1 MLKKKKK
8 EAMNRLE
15 QDCSKVTSWK
25 WLREIVDEACQPIGP
40 YWPMKTFAYYNPIR
54 DLEHLPFA
62 RAIEEANG
70 LLGAQGF
77 LPVEE
82 YRQFFFQ
89 GRITLSALERAIRR
103 VGPPL
108 PAKAII
114 QVGARTLHV
123 QDVWRIHAAYG
134 IEILPAMLMTWTLE
148 MEGLTTRFRSDLPE
162 ASRSSIIDRTIREC
176 EKCRH
181 DPESA
186 YLHNL
191 WKSSLAVCH
200 LSDPLSGLTSFHA
213 PDPSGSANASGQKD
227 AFVPVDLPRDRTLG
241 DWLDRETGSVLIET
255 INTHMIKW
263 TGAYVDEGVAGWSM
277 PSRDKGFYAAWREL
291 AEGDLS
297 SRFLGIPDLRQKF
310 GELSDSPEQ
319 MLSKHLEELKIP
331 KERWQNYL
339 SRHLAQLPGWAGFIR
354 WRSDH
359 TGYPAQQHYP
369 IDPLQYLAV
378 RLFYESGMVEG
389 LCQREWG
396 IKGTLPAL
404 LAYWNEQR
412 EREQVLNSPFSH
424 ATGPN
429 NHAVCHQAWR
439 LFHLAQFFELTPIE
453 VHDLS
458 YADMSTL
465 LEWLDL
471 FPQSAHGPVWL
482 EAYEDVYRECL
493 LRNISGHQG
502 VTPVRNERPRAQG
515 IFCID
520 ARSESFRR
528 HLEAQG
534 LYETFGYAGFFGV
547 PMSHV
552 AFDSHDHLALCP
564 ILLTPHAEVTEVP
577 RVGQNDR
584 VKDYLSGTRW
594 HQLSHHLFHDLKHN
608 PLASFVMID
617 VLGMFFSVGL
627 VGKTLFRT
635 SFGAVKQSLQQWLGG
650 TVATQIPVETP
661 HENEQ
666 GNPRLG
672 PLALGF
678 TPLEQAA
685 FVEGGLRVI
694 GLTKNFGR
702 FVMICGHGSQSENN
716 PYYAALDCGACG
728 GSHGDPNARVFAAM
742 ANNPEVRK
750 ILSDHGLVIPE
761 DTWFLPAKHN
771 TTTDRVTMYDLVDL
785 PATHVE
791 DLALLVRDLEQ
802 AGTHQALERCQ
813 RIPGAPTAISPRD
826 AFKHVRQRSMDWANS
841 RPEWGLS
848 GNAAFLIGRRA
859 LTKGLDLE
867 GRVFLHS
874 YDPLPDPDGSLLEK
888 IMTAPL
894 IVGEL
899 INLTYY
905 FSSVDPWAYG
915 GGSKVIHNIVA
926 GVGVMLGSQSDLQKG
941 LPLQSVNDG
950 ARHYHEPMRLLAIIE
965 APTDRIR
972 SIILKH
978 ALLQHVFHNQWMHV
992 IAFDPDS
999 KSFSRYLSDVT
1010 WEPVRM
1016 NI

>member
-1 MLKKKKK
+1 MDNA
-8 EAMNRLE
+8 EPDR
-15 QDCSKVTSWK
+15 SSVTNWT
-25 WLREIVDEACQPIGP
+25 WLRAIIAEACRPIGP

-54 DLEHLPFA
+54 DLEHFPFA
-62 RAIEEANG
+62 RAIAEAHQ
-70 LLGAQGF
+70 LLGARGF

-82 YRQFFFQ
+82 YRQFFHQ
-89 GRITLSALERAIRR
+89 GRITLSAVEQALRR
-103 VGPPL
+103 VGPSL
-108 PAKAII
+108 PSRGTIRI
-114 QVGARTLHV
+114 GGRTIHV

-134 IEILPAMLMTWTLE
+134 IEPLSSVLLTWTIEL
-148 MEGLTTRFRSDLPE
+148 EGLTTRFRSDVPE
-162 ASRSSIIDRTIREC
+162 HSRTSIIDRTIREC

-191 WKSSLAVCH
+191 WKSSLSACQ
-200 LSDPLSGLTSFHA
+200 LSDPLSDTASFHA
-213 PDPSGSANASGQKD
+213 ASPGRRSDSTRKETH
-227 AFVPVDLPRDRTLG
+227 FIPVDFPPDRTLG
-241 DWLDRETGSVLIET
+241 DWLDRVTGSALIES

-263 TGAYVDEGVAGWSM
+263 IAAFVDEGVAGWSM
-277 PSRDKGFYAAWREL
+277 PSREKGFYAAWREL
-291 AEGDLS
+291 AQGDLS
-297 SRFLGIPDLRQKF
+297 SRFLGIPYLRQKF
-310 GELSDSPEQ
+310 RELSDAPEEV
-319 MLSKHLEELKIP
+319 LCKHLEDLKIP
-331 KERWQNYL
+331 KSRWREYL

-354 WRSDH
+354 WRGDH
-359 TGYPAQQHYP
+359 AGYPAQQHYP

-404 LAYWNEQR
+404 VAYWSEHR
-412 EREQVLNSPFSH
+412 EHDQALGLLPPH
-424 ATGPN
+424 ATDLNTYG
-429 NHAVCHQAWR
+429 VCHQAWR
-439 LFHLAQFFELTPIE
+439 LFHLAQFLELTPIE
-453 VHDLS
+453 VHELS
-458 YADMSTL
+458 EADISTL
-465 LEWLDL
+465 MKWLDL
-471 FPQSAHGPVWL
+471 FPQSAQGPVWL
-482 EAYEDVYRECL
+482 EAYEDVYREQL
-493 LRNISGHQG
+493 LKTVSGHQA
-502 VTPVRNERPRAQG
+502 VVPTTDERPRAQA

-534 LYETFGYAGFFGV
+534 PYETFGYAGFFGV
-547 PMSHV
+547 PMSYTG
-552 AFDSHDHLALCP
+552 FDSHDQLALCP
-564 ILLTPHAEVTEVP
+564 ILLTPKAEVIEVP
-577 RVGQNDR
+577 RMGQNDK

-608 PLASFVMID
+608 PVASFMLID

-635 SFGAVKQSLQQWLGG
+635 SFDTVKQRLNQWLGQA
-650 TVATQIPVETP
+650 VATHIPVEPSGEDERERKRPGELT
-661 HENEQ
+661 Q
-666 GNPRLG
+666 
-672 PLALGF
+672 GF
-678 TPLEQAA
+678 TPLEQAD

-694 GLTKNFGR
+694 GLTKQFGR
-702 FVMICGHGSQSENN
+702 FVMVCGHGSQSDNN

-742 ANNPEVRK
+742 ANNPEVRE
-750 ILSDHGLVIPE
+750 ILNDHGLNIPE

-771 TTTDRVTMYDLVDL
+771 TTTDRVTLYDIEDV
-785 PATHVE
+785 PATHVG

-802 AGTHQALERCQ
+802 AGTHQAMERCQ
-813 RIPGAPTAISPRD
+813 RIPGAPTAVSRQE

-874 YDPLPDPDGSLLEK
+874 YDPASDPEGSLLEK

-905 FSSVDPWAYG
+905 FSAVDPWAYG
-915 GGSKVIHNIVA
+915 SGSKVIHNMVA

-965 APTDRIR
+965 APPDRIR
-972 SIILKH
+972 SIIQKH
-978 ALLQHVFHNQWMHV
+978 ALLQQVFHNQWMNV
-992 IAFDPDS
+992 MAYDPDS
-999 KSFSRYLSDVT
+999 KVFSRYLPDST
-1010 WEPVRM
+1010 WEPVTV
-1016 NI
+1016 NT

>member
-1 MLKKKKK
+1 
-8 EAMNRLE
+8 MNRLE
-15 QDCSKVTSWK
+15 QDRSTVTNWK
-25 WLREIVDEACQPIGP
+25 WLRAIVDEACQPIGP

-62 RAIEEANG
+62 RAIEEANQ
-70 LLGAQGF
+70 LLGAKGF

-82 YRQFFFQ
+82 YRQFFYQ
-89 GRITLSALERAIRR
+89 GRITLPALERALRR

-108 PAKAII
+108 PARATIR
-114 QVGARTLHV
+114 VGARTIHV

-134 IEILPAMLMTWTLE
+134 IEILPAVLMTWTLE
-148 MEGLTTRFRSDLPE
+148 LEGLTTRFRSDLPE
-162 ASRSSIIDRTIREC
+162 DSRSSIIDRTIREC

-191 WKSSLAVCH
+191 WKSSLAACQ
-200 LSDPLSGLTSFHA
+200 LSDPVSGLPSFHV
-213 PDPSGSANASGQKD
+213 PDPSRSAHASGHKV
-227 AFVPVDLPRDRTLG
+227 ALVPVDLPKDRTLG
-241 DWLDRETGSVLIET
+241 DWLDSETGSVLVET

-263 TGAYVDEGVAGWSM
+263 IGAFVDEGVAGWSM

-297 SRFLGIPDLRQKF
+297 GRFLGIPDLRQKF
-310 GELSDSPEQ
+310 GELSEAPEE
-319 MLSKHLEELKIP
+319 MLCKHLEDLNIP

-412 EREQVLNSPFSH
+412 ECEQALSLPVSH
-424 ATGPN
+424 VTDPN
-429 NHAVCHQAWR
+429 NLAVCHQAWR
-439 LFHLAQFFELTPIE
+439 LFHLAQFLELTPIE

-458 YADMSTL
+458 YSDMSTL

-482 EAYEDVYRECL
+482 EAYEDVYRGYL

-502 VTPVRNERPRAQG
+502 VTPVNHERPRAQG

-534 LYETFGYAGFFGV
+534 PYETFGYAGFFGV

-564 ILLTPHAEVTEVP
+564 ILLTPNAEVTEVP

-608 PLASFVMID
+608 PFASFMLID

-635 SFGAVKQSLQQWLGG
+635 SFDAVKQWLQQWLGG
-650 TVATQIPVETP
+650 TVATQIPVEP
-661 HENEQ
+661 SRENEQ
-666 GNPRLG
+666 GHPRLG
-672 PLALGF
+672 ALARGY

-685 FVEGGLRVI
+685 FVEGGVRVI

-716 PYYAALDCGACG
+716 PYFAALDCGACG

-771 TTTDRVTMYDLVDL
+771 TTTDRVTMYDLVDV

-791 DLALLVRDLEQ
+791 DLTLLVRDLEQ

-813 RIPGAPTAISPRD
+813 RIPGAPAAVSPRD
-826 AFKHVRQRSMDWANS
+826 AFQHVRQRSMDWANS

-859 LTKGLDLE
+859 LTKGLDLD

-874 YDPLPDPDGSLLEK
+874 YDPAPDPDGSLLEK

-915 GGSKVIHNIVA
+915 GGSKVIHNMVA

-965 APTDRIR
+965 APPDRIR
-972 SIILKH
+972 SIIQKH

-992 IAFDPDS
+992 VAFDPDS
-999 KSFSRYLSDVT
+999 KSFSRYLSDLT
-1010 WEPVRM
+1010 WEPVTM

>member
-1 MLKKKKK
+1 
-8 EAMNRLE
+8 MNKVE
-15 QDCSKVTSWK
+15 QDPSSVKSWK
-25 WLREIVDEACQPIGP
+25 WLREMVDEACQPIGP
-40 YWPMKTFAYYNPIR
+40 YWPMKSFAYYNPIR
-54 DLEHLPFA
+54 DLEHLPFV
-62 RAIEEANG
+62 RAIEEANQ
-70 LLGAQGF
+70 LLGAKGF

-82 YRQFFFQ
+82 YRQFFHQ
-89 GRITLSALERAIRR
+89 GRITLSAIDQALRR

-108 PAKAII
+108 PSRTTM
-114 QVGARTLHV
+114 QVGDRRIHV
-123 QDVWRIHAAYG
+123 QDVWRIHAVYG
-134 IEILPAMLMTWTLE
+134 IEILSTVLLTWTLE
-148 MEGLTTRFRSDLPE
+148 LEGLNTRFRSDLPE
-162 ASRSSIIDRTIREC
+162 DSRTSIIDRTIREC

-191 WKSSLAVCH
+191 WKSSLVACQTF
-200 LSDPLSGLTSFHA
+200 DPVSGTGSFHA
-213 PDPSGSANASGQKD
+213 PDLSRSSDLSRKEANS
-227 AFVPVDLPRDRTLG
+227 VTVDLPKDRTLG
-241 DWLDRETGSVLIET
+241 DWLDSETGSALIET

-263 TGAYVDEGVAGWSM
+263 IAAFVDEGVAGWSM
-277 PSRDKGFYAAWREL
+277 PSRDKGFFAAWREL

-297 SRFLGIPDLRQKF
+297 GRFLGIPDLRQKF
-310 GELSDSPEQ
+310 RELSDAPEE
-319 MLSKHLEELKIP
+319 MLCKHLQDLNIP
-331 KERWQNYL
+331 KERWQEYL

-354 WRSDH
+354 WRGDH
-359 TGYPAQQHYP
+359 PGYPAQQHYP

-396 IKGTLPAL
+396 IKGTLPAP
-404 LAYWNEQR
+404 LAYWNEHGKH
-412 EREQVLNSPFSH
+412 EQALSLPSSH
-424 ATGPN
+424 ATVPN
-429 NHAVCHQAWR
+429 DHAVCHQAWR
-439 LFHLAQFFELTPIE
+439 LFHLAQFLELTPIE
-453 VHDLS
+453 VHELS
-458 YADMSTL
+458 CSDMSTL

-482 EAYEDVYRECL
+482 EAYEDVYRESL
-493 LRNISGHQG
+493 LRNISGHQAAA
-502 VTPVRNERPRAQG
+502 PIANERPRAQG

-534 LYETFGYAGFFGV
+534 PYETFGYAGFFGL

-564 ILLTPHAEVTEVP
+564 ILLTPNAEVIEVP
-577 RVGQNDR
+577 RMGQHER
-584 VKDYLSGTRW
+584 VKSYLSGTRW

-608 PLASFVMID
+608 PFASFMLID

-635 SFGAVKQSLQQWLGG
+635 SFDAVKQCLQQWLGS
-650 TVATQIPVETP
+650 TVATHIPVGP
-661 HENEQ
+661 SGDDEQ
-666 GNPRLG
+666 GKPHLG
-672 PLALGF
+672 ELTQGF
-678 TPLEQAA
+678 TTLEQAA

-702 FVMICGHGSQSENN
+702 FVMVCGHGSQSDNN

-728 GSHGDPNARVFAAM
+728 GSHGDPNARVFSAM
-742 ANNPEVRK
+742 ANNLEVRH
-750 ILSDHGLVIPE
+750 ILNDHGLVIPE

-771 TTTDRVTMYDLVDL
+771 TTTDRVMLYDLVDV
-785 PATHVE
+785 PAIHLE
-791 DLALLVRDLEQ
+791 ELGLLVRDLEQ
-802 AGTHQALERCQ
+802 AGTHQALERCG
-813 RIPGAPTAISPRD
+813 RIPGAPTGVSPNE

-874 YDPLPDPDGSLLEK
+874 YDPGSDPDGSLLEK

-905 FSSVDPWAYG
+905 FSAVDPWAYG
-915 GGSKVIHNIVA
+915 SGSKVIHNMVA

-950 ARHYHEPMRLLAIIE
+950 ARYYHEPMRLLAIIE
-965 APTDRIR
+965 APPDRIQ
-972 SIILKH
+972 SIIQEH
-978 ALLQHVFHNQWMHV
+978 TLLQHVFHNQWMNV
-992 IAFDPDS
+992 IAFDQES
-999 KSFSRYLSDVT
+999 KGFSRYLSDST
-1010 WEPVRM
+1010 WEPVTVT
-1016 NI
+1016 I

>member
-1 MLKKKKK
+1 
-8 EAMNRLE
+8 MNKVE
-15 QDCSKVTSWK
+15 QDPSSVKSWK
-25 WLREIVDEACQPIGP
+25 WLREMVDEACQPIGP
-40 YWPMKTFAYYNPIR
+40 YWPMKSFAYYNPIR
-54 DLEHLPFA
+54 DLEHLPFV
-62 RAIEEANG
+62 RAIEEANQ
-70 LLGAQGF
+70 LLGAKGF

-82 YRQFFFQ
+82 YRQFFHQ
-89 GRITLSALERAIRR
+89 GRITLSAIDQALRR

-108 PAKAII
+108 PSRTTM
-114 QVGARTLHV
+114 QVGDRRIHV
-123 QDVWRIHAAYG
+123 QDVWRIHAVYG
-134 IEILPAMLMTWTLE
+134 IEILPIVLLTWTLE
-148 MEGLTTRFRSDLPE
+148 LEGLNTRFRSDLPE
-162 ASRSSIIDRTIREC
+162 DSRTSIIDRTIREC

-191 WKSSLAVCH
+191 WKSSLVACQTF
-200 LSDPLSGLTSFHA
+200 DPVSGTGSFHA
-213 PDPSGSANASGQKD
+213 PDLSRSSDLSRKEANS
-227 AFVPVDLPRDRTLG
+227 VTVDLPKDRTLG
-241 DWLDRETGSVLIET
+241 DWLDSETGSALIET

-263 TGAYVDEGVAGWSM
+263 IAAFVDEGVAGWSM
-277 PSRDKGFYAAWREL
+277 PSRDKGFFAAWREL

-297 SRFLGIPDLRQKF
+297 GRFLGIPDLRQKF
-310 GELSDSPEQ
+310 RELSDASEE
-319 MLSKHLEELKIP
+319 MLCKHLQDLNIP
-331 KERWQNYL
+331 KERWQEYL

-354 WRSDH
+354 WRGDH
-359 TGYPAQQHYP
+359 PGYPAQQHYP

-404 LAYWNEQR
+404 LAYWNEHGKH
-412 EREQVLNSPFSH
+412 EQALSLPSSH
-424 ATGPN
+424 ATDPN
-429 NHAVCHQAWR
+429 DHAVCHQAWR
-439 LFHLAQFFELTPIE
+439 LFCLAQFLELTPIE
-453 VHDLS
+453 VHELS
-458 YADMSTL
+458 YSDMSTL

-482 EAYEDVYRECL
+482 EAYEDVYRESL
-493 LRNISGHQG
+493 LRKISGHQA
-502 VTPVRNERPRAQG
+502 VAPVSNERPRAQG

-528 HLEAQG
+528 HLEVQG
-534 LYETFGYAGFFGV
+534 PYETFGYAGFFGL

-564 ILLTPHAEVTEVP
+564 ILLTPKAEVIEVP
-577 RVGQNDR
+577 RTGQHER
-584 VKDYLSGTRW
+584 MESYLSGTRW

-608 PLASFVMID
+608 PFASFMLID

-635 SFGAVKQSLQQWLGG
+635 SFDAVKQSLQQWLGS
-650 TVATQIPVETP
+650 TVATHIPVEP
-661 HENEQ
+661 LGDHEQERPRFGELTQ
-666 GNPRLG
+666 GF
-672 PLALGF
+672 A
-678 TPLEQAA
+678 TLEQAA

-702 FVMICGHGSQSENN
+702 FVMVCSHGSQSDNN

-728 GSHGDPNARVFAAM
+728 GSHGDPNARAFSAM
-742 ANNPEVRK
+742 ANNPEVRR
-750 ILSDHGLVIPE
+750 ILNDHGLAIPE

-771 TTTDRVTMYDLVDL
+771 TTTDRVMLYDLVDV
-785 PATHVE
+785 PAIHLE
-791 DLALLVRDLEQ
+791 ELGLLVRDLEL
-802 AGTHQALERCQ
+802 AGTHQALERCG
-813 RIPGAPTAISPRD
+813 RIPGAPTAVSPNE

-874 YDPLPDPDGSLLEK
+874 YDPGSDPDGGLLEK

-905 FSSVDPWAYG
+905 FSAVDPWAYG
-915 GGSKVIHNIVA
+915 SGSKVIHNMVA

-950 ARHYHEPMRLLAIIE
+950 ARYYHEPMRLLAIIE
-965 APTDRIR
+965 APPDRIQ
-972 SIILKH
+972 SIIQEH
-978 ALLQHVFHNQWMHV
+978 TLLQHVFHNQWMNV
-992 IAFDPDS
+992 IAFDPES
-999 KSFSRYLSDVT
+999 KGFSRYLSDST
-1010 WEPVRM
+1010 WEPVTVT
-1016 NI
+1016 I

>member
-1 MLKKKKK
+1 
-8 EAMNRLE
+8 MNRLE
-15 QDCSKVTSWK
+15 QDRSTMTNWK
-25 WLREIVDEACQPIGP
+25 WLREVVDEACQPIGP

-62 RAIEEANG
+62 RAIEEANQ
-70 LLGAQGF
+70 LLGAKGF

-82 YRQFFFQ
+82 YRQFLYQ
-89 GRITLSALERAIRR
+89 GRITLPALERALRR
-103 VGPPL
+103 VGPPM
-108 PAKAII
+108 PSRDTIR
-114 QVGARTLHV
+114 VGARTIHV

-134 IEILPAMLMTWTLE
+134 IEILPAVLLTWTLE
-148 MEGLTTRFRSDLPE
+148 LEGLATRFRSDLPE
-162 ASRSSIIDRTIREC
+162 DSRTSIINRTIREC

-191 WKSSLAVCH
+191 WKSSLAACQ
-200 LSDPLSGLTSFHA
+200 LSDPVSGPASFHA
-213 PDPSGSANASGQKD
+213 SDPSRSANASRQG
-227 AFVPVDLPRDRTLG
+227 AALVPVDLPVDRTLG
-241 DWLDRETGSVLIET
+241 DWLDSETGGILVET

-263 TGAYVDEGVAGWSM
+263 IAAFVDEGVAGWSM
-277 PSRDKGFYAAWREL
+277 PAREKGFYVAWREL
-291 AEGDLS
+291 AQGDLS
-297 SRFLGIPDLRQKF
+297 GRFLGIPHLRQKLR
-310 GELSDSPEQ
+310 ELSDAPEE
-319 MLSKHLEELKIP
+319 MLCKHLQNLKIP
-331 KERWQNYL
+331 EERWREYL

-354 WRSDH
+354 WRGDH
-359 TGYPAQQHYP
+359 TGYPAQEDYP

-378 RLFYESGMVEG
+378 RLFYESEMVEG

-412 EREQVLNSPFSH
+412 EREQALNLPSSH
-424 ATGPN
+424 ATDSN
-429 NHAVCHQAWR
+429 NDAVCHQVWR
-439 LFHLAQFFELTPIE
+439 LFHLAQFLELTPIE
-453 VHDLS
+453 LYDLS
-458 YADMSTL
+458 YTDMSTL

-482 EAYEDVYRECL
+482 EAYEDVYREYL
-493 LRNISGHQG
+493 LGNISGHQ
-502 VTPVRNERPRAQG
+502 VVAHVSPERPRAQG

-528 HLEAQG
+528 HFEAQG
-534 LYETFGYAGFFGV
+534 WYETFGYAGFFGV

-564 ILLTPHAEVTEVP
+564 ILLTPKTEVIEVP
-577 RVGQNDR
+577 RVGQNDK

-608 PLASFVMID
+608 PFASFMLID
-617 VLGMFFSVGL
+617 VLGIFFSVGL

-635 SFGAVKQSLQQWLGG
+635 SFDAVKQWLQQWLWG
-650 TVATQIPVETP
+650 TVATHIPVEP
-661 HENEQ
+661 SGEDQ
-666 GNPRLG
+666 RRKPRLG
-672 PLALGF
+672 ELALGF
-678 TPLEQAA
+678 TLLEQAA

-702 FVMICGHGSQSENN
+702 FVMVCGHGSQSDNN

-728 GSHGDPNARVFAAM
+728 GSHGDPNARVFAVM
-742 ANNPEVRK
+742 ANNPEVRH
-750 ILSDHGLVIPE
+750 ILSENGLVIPE

-771 TTTDRVTMYDLVDL
+771 TTTDRVNIYDLVDI

-813 RIPGAPTAISPRD
+813 RIPGAPTEVSPSE

-874 YDPLPDPDGSLLEK
+874 YDPGSDPDGSLLEK

-905 FSSVDPWAYG
+905 FSAVDPWAYG
-915 GGSKVIHNIVA
+915 GGSKVIHNMVA

-965 APTDRIR
+965 APPDRIQ
-972 SIILKH
+972 SIIQKH
-978 ALLQHVFHNQWMHV
+978 ALLQHVFHNQWMNV

-999 KSFSRYLSDVT
+999 KGFSRYLSDLT
-1010 WEPVRM
+1010 WEPVT
-1016 NI
+1016 IDI

>member
-1 MLKKKKK
+1 MF
-8 EAMNRLE
+8 NVE
-15 QDCSKVTSWK
+15 QDRSTVTNWK
-25 WLREIVDEACQPIGP
+25 WLREIVVEASQPIGP

-54 DLEHLPFA
+54 DLEHLPFR
-62 RAIEEANG
+62 RAIEAANQ
-70 LLGAQGF
+70 LLGAKGF

-82 YRQFFFQ
+82 YRQFFHQ
-89 GRITLSALERAIRR
+89 GRITPGALEQALRQ

-108 PAKAII
+108 PSPATIQICGRAI
-114 QVGARTLHV
+114 HV
-123 QDVWRIHAAYG
+123 RDIWRIHAIYG
-134 IEILPAMLMTWTLE
+134 IEELNPVLHSWMIELE
-148 MEGLTTRFRSDLPE
+148 GATTRFRSDVPQD
-162 ASRSSIIDRTIREC
+162 SRTTIIDRMIREC

-181 DPESA
+181 DPEFA

-191 WKSSLAVCH
+191 WKSSLEACQ
-200 LSDPLSGLTSFHA
+200 LADPLLGTSPSHA
-213 PDPSGSANASGQKD
+213 SALSRRSNFLREEAHS
-227 AFVPVDLPRDRTLG
+227 VPVDLPTNRTLG
-241 DWLDRETGSVLIET
+241 DWLDRVTGSEIVGT

-263 TGAYVDEGVAGWSM
+263 VAAFVDEGVAGWSM
-277 PSRDKGFYAAWREL
+277 PEREKGFYAAWREL
-291 AEGDLS
+291 AQGDLS
-297 SRFLGIPDLRQKF
+297 GRFLGIPHLRQKF
-310 GELSDSPEQ
+310 RELSDSPEE
-319 MLSKHLEELKIP
+319 MLCRHLQDLNIP
-331 KERWQNYL
+331 KDRWREYL

-354 WRSDH
+354 WRGDH
-359 TGYPAQQHYP
+359 TGYPAQADYP

-404 LAYWNEQR
+404 LDHWNKLGEDEQALR
-412 EREQVLNSPFSH
+412 RLSSH
-424 ATGPN
+424 TTDPYIDG
-429 NHAVCHQAWR
+429 VCRQAWR
-439 LFHLAQFFELTPIE
+439 IFHLAQFLELTLFE
-453 VHDLS
+453 VHELS
-458 YADMSTL
+458 QTDVSTL

-471 FPQSAHGPVWL
+471 FPESAHGPVWL
-482 EAYEDVYRECL
+482 DAYEEVYREQL
-493 LRNISGHQG
+493 LKTISGHQ
-502 VTPVRNERPRAQG
+502 TAAPVINDRPRGQG

-528 HLEAQG
+528 HLEDQG
-534 LYETFGYAGFFGV
+534 PYETFGYAGFFGV
-547 PMSHV
+547 PMSYV
-552 AFDSHDHLALCP
+552 GFDSHDYLALCP
-564 ILLTPHAEVTEVP
+564 ILLTPTAEVSEMP
-577 RVGQNDR
+577 RVGQNDN

-608 PLASFVMID
+608 PFASFLLID

-627 VGKTLFRT
+627 LGKTLFRT
-635 SFGAVKQSLQQWLGG
+635 SFDTIKRWVHRGLGN
-650 TVATQIPVETP
+650 TVATQIPVEPSSEDT
-661 HENEQ
+661 Q
-666 GNPRLG
+666 ARKRLG
-672 PLALGF
+672 ELTRGF
-678 TPLEQAA
+678 TILEQAA

-694 GLTKNFGR
+694 GLTKQFGR
-702 FVMICGHGSQSENN
+702 FVMVCGHGSQSDNN

-728 GSHGDPNARVFAAM
+728 GSHGDPNARVFSAM

-750 ILSDHGLVIPE
+750 ILNDHNLVIPE

-771 TTTDRVTMYDLVDL
+771 TTTDRVTLYDLEDI

-791 DLALLVRDLEQ
+791 DLALLVKDLEK
-802 AGTHQALERCQ
+802 AGTNQALERCR
-813 RIPGAPTAISPRD
+813 RIPGAPTGVSPRD

-874 YDPLPDPDGSLLEK
+874 YDPGSDPDGGLLEK

-905 FSSVDPWAYG
+905 FSAVDPWAFG
-915 GGSKVIHNIVA
+915 SGSKVIHNMVA

-965 APTDRIR
+965 APPDRIR
-972 SIILKH
+972 CIIQKH
-978 ALLQHVFHNQWMHV
+978 DLLQHVFHNQWMHV
-992 IAFDPDS
+992 VAFDPGS
-999 KSFSRYLSDVT
+999 KSFSRYLSDFT
-1010 WEPVRM
+1010 WEPVTM

>member
-1 MLKKKKK
+1 
-8 EAMNRLE
+8 MNHAD
-15 QDCSKVTSWK
+15 QDRPSVTNWR
-25 WLREIVDEACQPIGP
+25 WLREIVAEACRPIGP

-62 RAIEEANG
+62 QAIAEAHQ
-70 LLGAQGF
+70 LLGAKGF

-82 YRQFFFQ
+82 YRRFFHQ
-89 GRITLSALERAIRR
+89 GRITQTAVERALQR
-103 VGPPL
+103 VGPSL
-108 PAKAII
+108 PSQATI
-114 QVGARTLHV
+114 QIGGRTIHAR
-123 QDVWRIHAAYG
+123 DIWRIHAIYG
-134 IEILPAMLMTWTLE
+134 IEELNPVLLTWTIELE
-148 MEGLTTRFRSDLPE
+148 GATKRFRSDLPE
-162 ASRSSIIDRTIREC
+162 DSRTSIIDQTIREC

-191 WKSSLAVCH
+191 WKSSLAACQ
-200 LSDPLSGLTSFHA
+200 LSDPVWGMASFHA
-213 PDPSGSANASGQKD
+213 PDPSRSSASTREEAHS
-227 AFVPVDLPRDRTLG
+227 VPVDLPADRTLG
-241 DWLDRETGSVLIET
+241 DWLDRVTGSVLVET

-263 TGAYVDEGVAGWSM
+263 IAAFVDEGVAGWSM
-277 PSRDKGFYAAWREL
+277 PSRENGFYAAWREL
-291 AEGDLS
+291 AQGDLS
-297 SRFLGIPDLRQKF
+297 GKFLGIPHLRQKF
-310 GELSDSPEQ
+310 RELSDEPEE
-319 MLSKHLEELKIP
+319 MLCKHLQDLNIP
-331 KERWQNYL
+331 KERWPEYL

-354 WRSDH
+354 WRGDH
-359 TGYPAQQHYP
+359 SGYPAQQRYP

-404 LAYWNEQR
+404 LAYWNEHR
-412 EREQVLNSPFSH
+412 EHEQELSLPSSH
-424 ATGPN
+424 PTDPN
-429 NHAVCHQAWR
+429 IYGVCHQAWR
-439 LFHLAQFFELTPIE
+439 LFHLAQFLELTPIE
-453 VHDLS
+453 VHELS
-458 YADMSTL
+458 YTDISTL

-482 EAYEDVYRECL
+482 EAYEDVYREYL
-493 LRNISGHQG
+493 LGNISGHQAVAP
-502 VTPVRNERPRAQG
+502 VTNERPRAQG

-534 LYETFGYAGFFGV
+534 PYETFGYAGFFGV

-564 ILLTPHAEVTEVP
+564 ILLAPKSEVIEVP
-577 RVGQNDR
+577 RIGQDDR

-608 PLASFVMID
+608 PFASFMLID

-635 SFGAVKQSLQQWLGG
+635 SFDTVKQWLQQWLGS
-650 TVATQIPVETP
+650 TVATYIPVEP
-661 HENEQ
+661 SGKDEQ
-666 GNPRLG
+666 GTQRLG
-672 PLALGF
+672 ELTQGF

-702 FVMICGHGSQSENN
+702 FVMVCGHGSQSDNN

-742 ANNPEVRK
+742 ANNPEVRQ

-771 TTTDRVTMYDLVDL
+771 TTTDRVTLYDLVDV
-785 PATHVE
+785 PATHGE

-813 RIPGAPTAISPRD
+813 RIPGAPTAVSPNE

-874 YDPLPDPDGSLLEK
+874 YDPGSDPDGSFLEK

-905 FSSVDPWAYG
+905 FSAVDPWAYG
-915 GGSKVIHNIVA
+915 SGSKVIHNMVA

-965 APTDRIR
+965 APRDRIR
-972 SIILKH
+972 SIIQKH
-978 ALLQHVFHNQWMHV
+978 VLLQHVFHNQWMNV
-992 IAFDPDS
+992 IACDPDS
-999 KSFSRYLSDVT
+999 KGFSRYLADST
-1010 WEPVRM
+1010 WEPVTVT
-1016 NI
+1016 I

>member
-1 MLKKKKK
+1 MKN
-8 EAMNRLE
+8 AE
-15 QDCSKVTSWK
+15 QDPSSVTNWQ
-25 WLREIVDEACQPIGP
+25 WLREIVVEACQPIGP
-40 YWPMKTFAYYNPIR
+40 YWPMKTFAYYNPLR

-62 RAIEEANG
+62 QAIAEAHQ
-70 LLGAQGF
+70 LLGAKGF

-82 YRQFFFQ
+82 YRQFFHQ
-89 GRITLSALERAIRR
+89 GRITLSAVEQALRR
-103 VGPPL
+103 VGPTMPSR
-108 PAKAII
+108 ATIR
-114 QVGARTLHV
+114 VGARTIHV

-134 IEILPAMLMTWTLE
+134 IEILPTVLLTWTLE
-148 MEGLTTRFRSDLPE
+148 LEGLTTRFRSDLPE
-162 ASRSSIIDRTIREC
+162 DSRTSIIDRTIREC

-186 YLHNL
+186 YLRNL
-191 WKSSLAVCH
+191 WKSSLAACQ
-200 LSDPLSGLTSFHA
+200 LSDPVSGTASSHA
-213 PDPSGSANASGQKD
+213 PGPSRSSDASRKEAD
-227 AFVPVDLPRDRTLG
+227 FVPVDLPVDRTLG
-241 DWLDRETGSVLIET
+241 DWLDSETGSVLVET

-263 TGAYVDEGVAGWSM
+263 IAAFVDEGVAGWSM

-291 AEGDLS
+291 SEGDLS
-297 SRFLGIPDLRQKF
+297 GRFLGIPDLRHKF
-310 GELSDSPEQ
+310 RELSDAPEE
-319 MLSKHLEELKIP
+319 MLCKHLQDLNIP
-331 KERWQNYL
+331 KERWQGYL

-354 WRSDH
+354 WRGDH
-359 TGYPAQQHYP
+359 SGYPAQQRYP

-396 IKGTLPAL
+396 IKGTLPTL
-404 LAYWNEQR
+404 LAYWNEHR
-412 EREQVLNSPFSH
+412 EHEQALSLPSSH
-424 ATGPN
+424 ATDPN

-439 LFHLAQFFELTPIE
+439 LFHLAQFLELTPIE
-453 VHDLS
+453 VHELS
-458 YADMSTL
+458 YTDISTL

-482 EAYEDVYRECL
+482 EAYEDVYREHL
-493 LRNISGHQG
+493 LRSISGHQAVAP
-502 VTPVRNERPRAQG
+502 VTNERPRAQG

-520 ARSESFRR
+520 ARSEPFRR

-534 LYETFGYAGFFGV
+534 PYETFGYAGFFGV

-564 ILLTPHAEVTEVP
+564 ILLTPKAEVFEVP
-577 RVGQNDR
+577 RMGQHER
-584 VKDYLSGTRW
+584 VKSYLSGTRW
-594 HQLSHHLFHDLKHN
+594 HQLSHHLFHDLKQN
-608 PLASFVMID
+608 PFASFMLID

-627 VGKTLFRT
+627 LGKTLFRT
-635 SFGAVKQSLQQWLGG
+635 SFDAVKQWLQQWLGS
-650 TVATQIPVETP
+650 TVSTHIPVEP
-661 HENEQ
+661 SGEDEQ
-666 GNPRLG
+666 GKPRLG
-672 PLALGF
+672 ERAQGF

-702 FVMICGHGSQSENN
+702 FVMVCGHGSQSDNN

-728 GSHGDPNARVFAAM
+728 GSHGDPNARVFADM
-742 ANNPEVRK
+742 ANNPEVRQ
-750 ILSDHGLVIPE
+750 ILKDHGLVIPE

-771 TTTDRVTMYDLVDL
+771 TTTDRVTFYDLVDV
-785 PATHVE
+785 PATHLE

-813 RIPGAPTAISPRD
+813 RIPGAPTAVSPNE

-874 YDPLPDPDGSLLEK
+874 YDPGSDSDGSLLEK

-905 FSSVDPWAYG
+905 FSAVDPWAYG
-915 GGSKVIHNIVA
+915 SGSKVIHNMVA

-950 ARHYHEPMRLLAIIE
+950 ARHYHEPIRLLAIIE
-965 APTDRIR
+965 APPDRIG
-972 SIILKH
+972 SIIQKH
-978 ALLQHVFHNQWMHV
+978 TLLQHVFHNQWMNV
-992 IAFDPDS
+992 IACDPDS
-999 KSFSRYLSDVT
+999 KGFSRYLSDST
-1010 WEPVRM
+1010 WEPVTVT
-1016 NI
+1016 I